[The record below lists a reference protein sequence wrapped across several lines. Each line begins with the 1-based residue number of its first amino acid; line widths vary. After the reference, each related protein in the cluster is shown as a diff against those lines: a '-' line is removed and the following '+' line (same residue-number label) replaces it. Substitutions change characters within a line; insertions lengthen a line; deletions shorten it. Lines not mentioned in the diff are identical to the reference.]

1 MSKRPTIHD
10 LANAA
15 GVSIATVDR
24 VLNKRSKVREST
36 SQRVLIA
43 AEDIGYHASGLLK
56 RRVRESKPVK
66 RLSILLQRSNDEFYE
81 RLGAAIRKAC
91 AQETQFQFET
101 RVIFMDE
108 VTPEYV
114 TEQIIKESKHTD
126 GIAIVALD
134 DHTLNRHIE
143 QLVEKHT
150 PVFTILSPLS
160 TNTCTG
166 HIGVD
171 NRKAGRTAAWAIS
184 KLAKTTGK
192 VGILLGSHRYLNQDI
207 AEISFISYFREIKHN
222 FDLLTPLTNL
232 DDDTLAYQA
241 TKTLLTKHQ
250 NDLTAI
256 YSAGGGVRGIIRA
269 LKEAGKSRQITLI
282 CNELTSCTRLALSD
296 GTIDM
301 IIATPVQKLA
311 HQLSDLFAESFSHK
325 KYRPLA
331 PVQLSVELHVAENL

>member
-10 LANAA
+10 LADAA

-36 SQRVLIA
+36 SQRVLLA

-81 RLGAAIRKAC
+81 GLGMTICSAC
-91 AQETQFQFET
+91 SQETQFQFET
-101 RVIFMDE
+101 KIVFMDE
-108 VTPEYV
+108 VTPEYITKQV
-114 TEQIIKESKHTD
+114 IKEGKHAD
-126 GIAIVALD
+126 GIALVALD

-143 QLVEKHT
+143 QLVERGI

-184 KLAKTTGK
+184 RLTTTLGK
-192 VGILLGSHRYLNQDI
+192 IGILLGSHRYLNQDI
-207 AEISFISYFREIKHN
+207 AEISFISYFREIQHN
-222 FDLLTPLTNL
+222 FHLLPPLTNL
-232 DDDTLAYQA
+232 DDENLAYQA
-241 TKTLLTKHQ
+241 TKELLAKHQ
-250 NDLTAI
+250 DLTAI
-256 YSAGGGVRGIIRA
+256 YSAGGGVKGIIRA
-269 LKEAGKSRQITLI
+269 LKEDKKDQKITLI
-282 CNELTSCTRLALSD
+282 CNELTSYTRLALSD
-296 GTIDM
+296 NTIDM

-311 HQLSDLFAESFSHK
+311 YRLSDLFAEAFSSK
-325 KYRPLA
+325 KHQTIA
-331 PVQLSVELHVAENL
+331 PVKLSVELHVAENL

>member
-10 LANAA
+10 LAEAA

-43 AEDIGYHASGLLK
+43 AEDIGYHATGLLK
-56 RRVRESKPVK
+56 KRVRESKPFK

-81 RLGAAIRKAC
+81 GLGAAIRSAC
-91 AQETQFQFET
+91 SQETQFQFE
-101 RVIFMDE
+101 VNVVFMDE
-108 VTPEYV
+108 VTPEYI
-114 TEQIIKESKHTD
+114 TEQIIKESKHAD
-126 GIAIVALD
+126 GIALVALD
-134 DHTLNRHIE
+134 DHILNRHIE
-143 QLVEKHT
+143 QLTENNT

-184 KLAKTTGK
+184 RLTKKAGK

-207 AEISFISYFREIKHN
+207 AEISFISYFREIKHSYE
-222 FDLLTPLTNL
+222 LLSPLTSL

-241 TKTLLTKHQ
+241 TKTLLNNHPE
-250 NDLTAI
+250 DLTAI
-256 YSAGGGVRGIIRA
+256 YSAGGGVKGIIKA
-269 LKEAGKSRQITLI
+269 LKEAGKSQQITLI
-282 CNELTSCTRLALSD
+282 CNELTSYTRLALSD

-311 HQLSDLFAESFSHK
+311 SRLAELFAESFSSK
-325 KYRPLA
+325 KCHPLA
-331 PVQLSVELHVAENL
+331 PVQLSVDLHVAENL